1 MRKNKAPLA
10 LILPGLVFVLV
21 FTLYPTVYS
30 LWLSFTDQM
39 LTGGKTS
46 FVGFG
51 NYVELLGSSEFW
63 NRLRVTLV
71 YVIVTIFFQLVLG
84 LCLALLTDKKRVGR
98 KLVRTVVLITWVIP
112 EVVVSLTF
120 QWMFLGDKYGLVNA
134 LLLNLGIFNEPA
146 KWLSD
151 PRLTLTVAIGMTVW
165 RGVAF
170 SMIMQMAALQ
180 SVPEALYEV
189 ADIDGAGYFQ
199 KLFRITI
206 PNISSTILINLII
219 ITIATFNVMSL
230 IYAFSGG
237 GPVGATEVVSIYM
250 YKSAFKQFRFGFAS
264 SISIIMFLINILFTG
279 VYIRVTKKD
288 FIT

>member
-1 MRKNKAPLA
+1 MRRNKVPLL
-10 LILPGLVFVLV
+10 LILPGLLFVLV

-39 LTGGKTS
+39 LTGGETS
-46 FVGFG
+46 FIGFR
-51 NYVELLGSSEFW
+51 NYAELIESSEFW
-63 NRLRVTLV
+63 ESLRITLV

-84 LCLALLTDKKRVGR
+84 LCLALLTNEKRVGR
-98 KLVRTVVLITWVIP
+98 KLIRTVVLITWIIP
-112 EVVVSLTF
+112 EVIVSLTF

-134 LLLNLGIFNEPA
+134 LLLNLGIIIKPLE
-146 KWLSD
+146 WLSE
-151 PRLTLTVAIGMTVW
+151 PRLTLIVAIGMTVW

-180 SVPEALYEV
+180 SVPESLYEV

-199 KLFRITI
+199 KLFWITI
-206 PNISSTILINLII
+206 PNIRSTILINLII

-237 GPVGATEVVSIYM
+237 GPVGATEVISIYM
-250 YKSAFKQFRFGFAS
+250 YKSAFKQFRFGYAS
-264 SISIIMFLINILFTG
+264 SVSMIMFLINILFTG
-279 VYIRVTKKD
+279 MYIRVTKKD
-288 FIT
+288 FIM

>member
-1 MRKNKAPLA
+1 MRKDKAPLS

-30 LWLSFTDQM
+30 LWLSFTDKM

-46 FVGFG
+46 FIGFR
-51 NYVELLGSSEFW
+51 NYAELIERAEFW
-63 NRLRVTLV
+63 NSLRVTLV
-71 YVIVTIFFQLVLG
+71 YVIVTIFFQIVLG
-84 LCLALLTDKKRVGR
+84 LSLALLTDKKRIGR
-98 KLVRTVVLITWVIP
+98 KLLRTVVLITWVIP

-120 QWMFLGDKYGLVNA
+120 QWMFLGDKYGLINA
-134 LLLNLGIFNEPA
+134 LLLYLGIINESL
-146 KWLSD
+146 KWLSE
-151 PRLTLTVAIGMTVW
+151 PQLTLVVAIGMTVW

-180 SVPEALYEV
+180 SVPETLYEA
-189 ADIDGAGYFQ
+189 ADIDGASYFQ

-237 GPVGATEVVSIYM
+237 GPVGATEVISIYM
-250 YKSAFKQFRFGFAS
+250 YKSAFKEFRFGFAS
-264 SISIIMFLINILFTG
+264 SISIIMFLINILFTS
-279 VYIRVTKKD
+279 VYIRVTKKE